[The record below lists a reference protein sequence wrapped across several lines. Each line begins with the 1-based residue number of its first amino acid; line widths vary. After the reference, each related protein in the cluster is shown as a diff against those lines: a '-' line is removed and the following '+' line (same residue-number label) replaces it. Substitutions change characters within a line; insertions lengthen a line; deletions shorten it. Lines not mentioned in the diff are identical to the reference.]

1 METNVSSGSWPI
13 PGRCRGLTTVAEGV
27 EAASRLAPVTAA
39 GCSKVQG
46 DRLGRPTHARA
57 AITRL
62 AARANDASGEKRDEH
77 GADGS
82 AAA

>member
-1 METNVSSGSWPI
+1 MAD
-13 PGRCRGLTTVAEGV
+13 PGRRGVTTVAEGV
-27 EAASRLAPVTAA
+27 ETASRLAPVTAA

-46 DRLGRPTHARA
+46 DPLGRPPTRDAA

-77 GADGS
+77 GADSS